1 MDHAS
6 ATTAASRPEDGDQG
20 GAPAPRAGSWGCS
33 GVEAGK
39 IVIDRRR
46 FLALSSLGAIAA
58 AAAPAAPAEALEL
71 GDPLRL
77 VVDNRER
84 GLRVL
89 GSRGEFLAARGA
101 YYAPP
106 VPFPHLPKHL
116 VDALVASEDRRFYDH
131 FGLDPLSLA
140 RALWSTATGR
150 TQGGSTL
157 TQQTLKEIYLKTHSP
172 ILRKLVEEPLLA
184 PILDYNLS
192 KEDILYVYLNRV
204 FFGGGAY
211 GVEAASRVYF
221 GKYAREL
228 SVLESAVLVSL
239 LPAPNRFNPHRDPE
253 RAVQRAHRV
262 IDQMVEQDRLA
273 PADAERAKRQR
284 LAVAAPRS
292 AWGGFHPQGA
302 QVGWFARWAE
312 QEADGLTD
320 ARSGTRT
327 VLTTLDARIQ
337 KAAERHLGEALERH
351 GKRLNIEEGAVVV
364 MRPADGAV
372 LAMVGGRDFRATE
385 WNNATQARRQP
396 GSVAKLFVWLAAL
409 ERGLS
414 PSQTVSDA
422 PLGAAGG
429 RPVRNFDDRYGGD
442 IALEAALARSSNTA
456 AVRLAA
462 ADTAA
467 VRGVARRLG
476 VSADLEGGEAGDLA
490 LGTWEARLVELVAA
504 FAAVANGGFRV
515 VPWTAQEMRANDGEI
530 VFVGAGRP
538 RERVLRAQ
546 HAAEMRRMLASV
558 VRDGTGRAA
567 NPGFWAA
574 GKTGT
579 TSENRDAWFVG
590 FTERL
595 VAGVW
600 LGNASSST
608 PMNGVSGGGLPAQI
622 WRAVMVDAATA

>member
-1 MDHAS
+1 M
-6 ATTAASRPEDGDQG
+6 
-20 GAPAPRAGSWGCS
+20 
-33 GVEAGK
+33 VL
-39 IVIDRRR
+39 DRRR
-46 FLALSSLGAIAA
+46 FLALSSLAA
-58 AAAPAAPAEALEL
+58 VSVAAPAAPAEALEL

-89 GSRGEFLAARGA
+89 GARGEFVAARGA

-116 VDALVASEDRRFYDH
+116 VGALVASEDRRFYDH

-184 PILDYNLS
+184 PVLELNLS

-221 GKYAREL
+221 GKYARDL
-228 SVLESAVLVSL
+228 SLLESAVLVSL
-239 LPAPNRFNPHRDPE
+239 LPAPNRFNPHRNPE

-262 IDQMVEQDRLA
+262 IEQMVEQDRLA
-273 PADAERAKRQR
+273 PAEAERAKRQR

-337 KAAERHLGEALERH
+337 KSAERHLGEALERH
-351 GKRLNIEEGAVVV
+351 GGRLNIEEGAVVV

-396 GSVAKLFVWLAAL
+396 GSVAKLFVYLAAL
-409 ERGLS
+409 ERGM
-414 PSQTVSDA
+414 PPTQTVSDA
-422 PLGAAGG
+422 PLGAGG

-442 IALEAALARSSNTA
+442 IPLEVALARSSNTA

-462 ADTAA
+462 GDTAA

-476 VSADLEGGEAGDLA
+476 VSADMEDGEAGDLA

-515 VPWTAQEMRANDGEI
+515 APWTAQEMRGNDGSI
-530 VFVGAGRP
+530 VFVRAERP

-546 HAAEMRRMLASV
+546 HALEMRRMLAAA

-595 VAGVW
+595 AAGVW
-600 LGNASSST
+600 LGNAASST

-622 WRAVMVDAATA
+622 WRSIMVDAARA